1 MDLICL
7 IKSKSSLVRKIKFFF
22 FFKPVVF
29 SYNHCI
35 RQASGYCCIEYS
47 VCSTDADNFSLDNEA
62 MPADTMGASLL
73 GTECLAVGTGT
84 DTTTTGDYIVI
95 EGSGGTCGTSS
106 LSKYCGQ
113 KLNPVTAK
121 KISVPICDC
130 TPPFSV
136 GIFTD
141 AWGDAQSAMVT
152 NRGICLNYRQLPC
165 TNTT

>member
-1 MDLICL
+1 
-7 IKSKSSLVRKIKFFF
+7 
-22 FFKPVVF
+22 
-29 SYNHCI
+29 
-35 RQASGYCCIEYS
+35 
-47 VCSTDADNFSLDNEA
+47 
-62 MPADTMGASLL
+62 MPAADMGTSLL
-73 GTECLAVGTGT
+73 GTDCLAVGTGQ

-113 KLNPVTAK
+113 KLNPITAK
-121 KISVPICDC
+121 KVNIPICDC

-141 AWGDAQSAMVT
+141 SWGDAQSAMVP